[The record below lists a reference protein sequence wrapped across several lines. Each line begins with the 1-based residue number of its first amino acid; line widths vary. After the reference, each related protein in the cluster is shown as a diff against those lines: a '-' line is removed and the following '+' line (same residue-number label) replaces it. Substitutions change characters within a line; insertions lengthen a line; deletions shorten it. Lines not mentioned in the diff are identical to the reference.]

1 MRNNYNISSLAVAPM
16 DYGAVDTLLSFAA
29 CQIRSC
35 VNVSIINDVVLE
47 NVESFDVI
55 LDRAPELDSRIT
67 LEPVNGVI
75 ELTDNDGIS
84 SLLYRIIYIYLTLFM
99 NCNSSYSFYIPSR
112 CCGGSGEDLLPGLR
126 GCGCGR
132 GVCYCVQSK

>member
-1 MRNNYNISSLAVAPM
+1 MTVQVMNNKKHSHAKYISTIISSLAVAPM

-67 LEPVNGVI
+67 LEPVNGVVEI
-75 ELTDNDGIS
+75 TDNDGTS
-84 SLLYRIIYIYLTLFM
+84 SLLYRIIYIYLT
-99 NCNSSYSFYIPSR
+99 
-112 CCGGSGEDLLPGLR
+112 
-126 GCGCGR
+126 
-132 GVCYCVQSK
+132 